1 MTPPLTIPARERLPS
16 RRASVTFDFEV
27 DGLRYC
33 ATISRFEDGR
43 IGEIFLASHRAGS
56 HADTAARDSAIVLSV
71 AAQHGAD
78 LETIRR
84 GLCRDARGRASGP
97 LGHALDLVAEHE
109 GSEANPGV
117 SA

>member
-1 MTPPLTIPARERLPS
+1 MTALGPTRERLPS
-16 RRASVTFDFEV
+16 RRASETFNFEV
-27 DGLRYC
+27 DELQYC

-43 IGEIFLASHRAGS
+43 IGEIFLASGKAGS
-56 HADTAARDSAIVLSV
+56 AADTAARDSAIVASLAV
-71 AAQHGAD
+71 QHGAD

-84 GLCRDARGRASGP
+84 GLCRDGRGRASGP